1 MKQEHLKDFIYTI
14 YNISGKVHQIRNM
27 NIWLANGLKVNTA
40 ILYTL
45 DVIESHEGC
54 NMSEISK
61 LMGLTKG
68 ATSQMANKLEQKG
81 LIRKEKKSGNGK
93 DIFLSVTDE
102 GRDALKLYYEYHEK
116 FYASI
121 FDIISQYSE
130 EEEQTICDFLNQT
143 SEFFNQFK
151 RNVDTLI
158 EENRDNTTKSK
169 ATN

>member
-1 MKQEHLKDFIYTI
+1 
-14 YNISGKVHQIRNM
+14 
-27 NIWLANGLKVNTA
+27 
-40 ILYTL
+40 
-45 DVIESHEGC
+45 
-54 NMSEISK
+54 
-61 LMGLTKG
+61 
-68 ATSQMANKLEQKG
+68 MANKLEQKG

-102 GRDALKLYYEYHEK
+102 GRDALDLYYEYHEK

-130 EEEQTICDFLNQT
+130 EEEQVICDFLNQT

-151 RNVDTLI
+151 RNVDTLV
-158 EENRDNTTKSK
+158 EENRDNTTKDK

>member
-1 MKQEHLKDFIYTI
+1 MKQEQLKDFIYTI

-54 NMSEISK
+54 NMSEISR

-102 GRDALKLYYEYHEK
+102 GRDALDLYYEYHEK
-116 FYASI
+116 FYVSI

-130 EEEQTICDFLNQT
+130 EEEQVICDFLNQT

-151 RNVDTLI
+151 RNVDTLV
-158 EENRDNTTKSK
+158 EENRDNTTKDK

>member
-1 MKQEHLKDFIYTI
+1 MKQEHLKNFIYTI

-54 NMSEISK
+54 NMSEIRR

-81 LIRKEKKSGNGK
+81 LI
-93 DIFLSVTDE
+93 
-102 GRDALKLYYEYHEK
+102 
-116 FYASI
+116 
-121 FDIISQYSE
+121 
-130 EEEQTICDFLNQT
+130 
-143 SEFFNQFK
+143 
-151 RNVDTLI
+151 
-158 EENRDNTTKSK
+158 
-169 ATN
+169 